1 MPFDSTNRWR
11 NVKNSNAT
19 RNQVTAYASG
29 QTIVLDESHEAYK
42 FLLSFGEGQE
52 PWHAEADRPCLACY
66 DFRQDPAKSMLE
78 TAAKAGALVGA
89 MLNGADLRGINLA
102 GANLQWINLEG
113 AKLEGATLNGADLK
127 YSILRLA
134 KLAGTKLEATDLKGA
149 DLAGADVTD
158 TNFSNSKDCQ
168 NIYDLD
174 LAICLQ
180 GNEPVGIDPT
190 QQPMALAQTEYDKL
204 NEKLKAVRSTDDKLY
219 EKLRRLKH
227 GCDIRIN
234 SKDKVGAA
242 KQKLTWLP
250 KWVPN
255 TTVVA
260 IMVSA
265 GEDGFNAET
274 RAAWYGNGVGDQA
287 CKAISNS
294 LAFANC
300 LIGRGSRDNL

>member
-1 MPFDSTNRWR
+1 MPFDSTNRCC
-11 NVKNSNAT
+11 NVKNRNAT

-29 QTIVLDESHEAYK
+29 QTIALDESHEAYK

-52 PWHAEADRPCLACY
+52 PWPAKADRPCLACY

-89 MLNGADLRGINLA
+89 MLTGADLRGINLA

-113 AKLEGATLNGADLK
+113 AKLEEAMLNGADLK

-134 KLAGTKLEATDLKGA
+134 KLAGAKLEATDLKGA

-190 QQPMALAQTEYDKL
+190 QQPMALAKTEYDKF
-204 NEKLKAVRSTDDKLY
+204 NEELKDVQSTDDRLY
-219 EKLRRLKH
+219 AKLRRLKL
-227 GCDIRIN
+227 RIN
-234 SKDKVGAA
+234 SKDKVSAA
-242 KQKLTWLP
+242 KQKVTWLP

-265 GEDGFNAET
+265 DKDGFNAET
-274 RAAWYGNGVGDQA
+274 RAAWYGNGIGGQA

-300 LIGRGSRDNL
+300 LIGRGSRENL